1 MPPAIPDLRSSLPR
15 LIDSAEGRD
24 YLLRVPGVARA
35 SASDAEL
42 ALIMNWLTASLG
54 ESAAQP
60 PRFVPADIAAAR
72 RRPLIDPA
80 AVRRQLLPDDDYQ
93 P

>member
-15 LIDSAEGRD
+15 LIGSAEGRD

-42 ALIMNWLTASLG
+42 ALIMNWLRHTLCQSSSLAP
-54 ESAAQP
+54 EFSA
-60 PRFVPADIAAAR
+60 ADIAAAR
-72 RRPLIDPA
+72 RQPLIDPA
-80 AVRRQLLPDDDYQ
+80 TLRRQLLSDSDYQ